1 MGNPPSSEGDDCIES
16 SPMVYKI
23 QPIASLKSLLKIL
36 AKSTN
41 MFKNSPRLK
50 SSNFYLGITTVFY
63 TIGGLSSPLLAQDKI
78 NFSAQG
84 LFSNPVAEAQIDAR
98 SLFLFDN
105 SLLNSGEMP
114 TFSLEVQDPLIPL
127 NSAQFLLT
135 QDVDWAVFC
144 EKFPQNSICQGRQ
157 EQPQESDSQT
167 PATEPPATQPP
178 ATEPPGMEM
187 PEIQTPEI
195 QLPEIQMPEIQPPEI
210 QVPENTPSE
219 SNSEDSNNQEKP
231 RKWGPLNE
239 LSGLAIEP
247 QVSSLG
253 LGLDITA
260 RVSENLN
267 ARAGFG
273 VFSLSGDYEET
284 DVKYTT
290 DIKLRSGSAVM
301 DIYPLPETEFR
312 LSAGVVLNGNKGE
325 ATAESQTVA
334 VGGVDR
340 QVYTIGG
347 RTFTAEQVG
356 TLSGDVTFPLIAPFV
371 GIGWGNAVKPGR
383 RLGFTIDLGV
393 MIHGSPEVSLRAT
406 NQAVTPQLQE
416 SIDKEIEDLNAKL
429 EGFKFYPVLQ
439 IGISYQ
445 F

>member
-1 MGNPPSSEGDDCIES
+1 
-16 SPMVYKI
+16 
-23 QPIASLKSLLKIL
+23 
-36 AKSTN
+36 
-41 MFKNSPRLK
+41 MFKNYPRLK

-78 NFSAQG
+78 DFYGQD
-84 LFSNPVAEAQIDAR
+84 LLSNPVAEAQRDER
-98 SLFLFDN
+98 SLFLFEN
-105 SLLNSGEMP
+105 SLPTSGQMP
-114 TFSLEVQDPLIPL
+114 ASSLESLDLQDDLIPF
-127 NSAQFLLT
+127 NYAQFLLT

-144 EKFPQNSICQGRQ
+144 EKFPENSMCQGRQ
-157 EQPQESDSQT
+157 EKPEESDSQS
-167 PATEPPATQPP
+167 PATEPPATEPP
-178 ATEPPGMEM
+178 ALEIPEVKPPEVK
-187 PEIQTPEI
+187 PPD
-195 QLPEIQMPEIQPPEI
+195 IQMPESEPPDIQIPESEPPAI
-210 QVPENTPSE
+210 QIPENSPSE

-239 LSGLAIEP
+239 LSGVAIEP

-284 DVKYTT
+284 DVKYST

-325 ATAESQTVA
+325 ATGESQTVA

-393 MIHGSPEVSLRAT
+393 MIHGTPEVSLRAT

>member
-1 MGNPPSSEGDDCIES
+1 
-16 SPMVYKI
+16 MVYKI

>member
-1 MGNPPSSEGDDCIES
+1 MP
-16 SPMVYKI
+16 
-23 QPIASLKSLLKIL
+23 AS
-36 AKSTN
+36 
-41 MFKNSPRLK
+41 
-50 SSNFYLGITTVFY
+50 
-63 TIGGLSSPLLAQDKI
+63 
-78 NFSAQG
+78 
-84 LFSNPVAEAQIDAR
+84 
-98 SLFLFDN
+98 
-105 SLLNSGEMP
+105 
-114 TFSLEVQDPLIPL
+114 SLESLDLQNDLIPF

-144 EKFPQNSICQGRQ
+144 EKFPENSMCQGRQ
-157 EQPQESDSQT
+157 EQPEESDSKT
-167 PATEPPATQPP
+167 PATEPPATEPP
-178 ATEPPGMEM
+178 ALEI
-187 PEIQTPEI
+187 PEIKPPAIE
-195 QLPEIQMPEIQPPEI
+195 LPEIQMPEVQPPDI
-210 QVPENTPSE
+210 QIPESEPPAIQIPENTPSE
-219 SNSEDSNNQEKP
+219 SNSEDSNSQEKP

-393 MIHGSPEVSLRAT
+393 MIHGTPEVSLRAT

>member
-1 MGNPPSSEGDDCIES
+1 
-16 SPMVYKI
+16 
-23 QPIASLKSLLKIL
+23 
-36 AKSTN
+36 
-41 MFKNSPRLK
+41 MFKNFPRLK
-50 SSNFYLGITTVFY
+50 SSKFYLGITTVFY

-78 NFSAQG
+78 DF
-84 LFSNPVAEAQIDAR
+84 LPEDLLSNPVAKAQINER

-105 SLLNSGEMP
+105 SLLNSGQMQ
-114 TFSLEVQDPLIPL
+114 TFSLESLEIQDPLISG

-144 EKFPQNSICQGRQ
+144 EKFPQNSMCQGER
-157 EQPQESDSQT
+157 EKPQESDSQS
-167 PATEPPATQPP
+167 PAIEPPAIEPP
-178 ATEPPGMEM
+178 AMEVPEIKPPEMQIPQSEPPGIEI
-187 PEIQTPEI
+187 PEK
-195 QLPEIQMPEIQPPEI
+195 
-210 QVPENTPSE
+210 PS
-219 SNSEDSNNQEKP
+219 SGSSSEDSNNQEKP

-239 LSGLAIEP
+239 LSGVAIEP

-260 RVSENLN
+260 RVSEILN

-273 VFSLSGDYEET
+273 IFSLSGDYEET
-284 DVKYTT
+284 DVKYST
-290 DIKLRSGSAVM
+290 DINLRSGAAVM

-312 LSAGVVLNGNKGE
+312 LSAGVMLNGNKAE
-325 ATAESQTVA
+325 ATAESQTVV

-356 TLSGDVTFPLIAPFV
+356 TLSGDVTFPLVAPFV

-393 MIHGSPEVSLRAT
+393 MIHGTPEVSLRAT

-429 EGFKFYPVLQ
+429 DGFKFYPVLQ